1 MGTDQFAGARAK
13 IKEIAFSEQVFGTR
27 LVEDDAGINTRGNLE
42 CDAGW
47 DIRFN
52 DACNDGG
59 ARGLS
64 GDDKVNASRTGFGGE
79 KGDRVFDFGGGD
91 LHKIGELIDDYDN
104 VGKAIRKR
112 FFR

>member
-1 MGTDQFAGARAK
+1 MGPDQFAGTGAK
-13 IKEIAFSEQVFGTR
+13 VKEIAFSEKIFC
-27 LVEDDAGINTRGNLE
+27 AGLIENNAGVDSRGNLK

-47 DIRFN
+47 DVGFN
-52 DACNDGG
+52 NACNDGG